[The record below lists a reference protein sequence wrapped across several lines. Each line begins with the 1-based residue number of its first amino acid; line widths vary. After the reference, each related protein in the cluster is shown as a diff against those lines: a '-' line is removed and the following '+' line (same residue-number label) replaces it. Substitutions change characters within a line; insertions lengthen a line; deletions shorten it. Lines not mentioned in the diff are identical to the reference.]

1 MTTPI
6 AIGIFAA
13 AVVGTCYLIA
23 QAVAIADTATLD
35 EADLGDWPHV
45 PSEDG
50 TS

>member
-1 MTTPI
+1 MTSPI
-6 AIGIFAA
+6 AIGLF
-13 AVVGTCYLIA
+13 VVSIVGACYLIA

-35 EADLGDWPHV
+35 EADYGDLPHV